1 MSTQINF
8 LKIPLYKLY
17 YINDVEAFIGLTE
30 RDLDSLR
37 NEYTESELVEI
48 IHSVQWAIQNQNY
61 DFSSLLPNLNHS
73 NEDIYKYL
81 CKLECSL
88 ANLSLN

>member
-17 YINDVEAFIGLTE
+17 HINDVEAFIGLTE

-81 CKLECSL
+81 CKLECSF